1 MAGVRVTVVTVAEG
15 RFDSYF
21 SQPGVGRVVLELK
34 RESGNIFADVV
45 NNVRRV
51 AALRSTSKEFRPD
64 VAVGMMAAAVVL
76 LAPAERGSMSV
87 PLDRSGCTRRPAA
100 WLRVGCNAPMDLPS
114 SRRGGGARW
123 DIESAGRGSA
133 RPRAAWSSFPTQSLS
148 IGQRGAALGPA

>member
-87 PLDRSGCTRRPAA
+87 PLDRSGCTPPPCRLVACGLQCADGPTIFSTR
-100 WLRVGCNAPMDLPS
+100 WWR
-114 SRRGGGARW
+114 RW